1 MLLKRM
7 PAKYLRIYANN
18 FINLLTLI
26 PFFIIMQ
33 KSFIVENVEAN
44 LDKITCLSEAIIEGI
59 NFRLMNAQGVWH
71 VNNETDLYNKVEA
84 YIGVPIARLEYCK
97 NQPHALTAFM

>member
-1 MLLKRM
+1 
-7 PAKYLRIYANN
+7 
-18 FINLLTLI
+18 
-26 PFFIIMQ
+26 MQ

-71 VNNETDLYNKVEA
+71 VNDESELWHKVEA
-84 YIGVPIARLEYCK
+84 YIGVPLAGLSYCK
-97 NQPHALTAFM
+97 NQPHKLTAFM

>member
-1 MLLKRM
+1 
-7 PAKYLRIYANN
+7 
-18 FINLLTLI
+18 
-26 PFFIIMQ
+26 MQ

-71 VNNETDLYNKVEA
+71 VNGKDSSECEVNLYNEVEQ
-84 YIGVPIARLEYCK
+84 YIGVPLAGLSYCK
-97 NQPHALTAFM
+97 NQPHKLTAFM

>member
-1 MLLKRM
+1 
-7 PAKYLRIYANN
+7 
-18 FINLLTLI
+18 
-26 PFFIIMQ
+26 MQ

-71 VNNETDLYNKVEA
+71 VNDESELWQQVEE
-84 YIGVPIARLEYCK
+84 YIGVPLAGLSYCK
-97 NQPHALTAFM
+97 NRPHALTSYK

>member
-1 MLLKRM
+1 
-7 PAKYLRIYANN
+7 
-18 FINLLTLI
+18 
-26 PFFIIMQ
+26 MQ

-71 VNNETDLYNKVEA
+71 VNEESELWQQVEE
-84 YIGVPIARLEYCK
+84 YIGMPLASLSYCK

>member
-1 MLLKRM
+1 
-7 PAKYLRIYANN
+7 
-18 FINLLTLI
+18 
-26 PFFIIMQ
+26 MQ

-59 NFRLMNAQGVWH
+59 NFRLMNALGVWH
-71 VNNETDLYNKVEA
+71 VNGKNNDECEVNLYNEVEQ

-97 NQPHALTAFM
+97 NRPHVLTSYK